1 MTDGRDATIIAY
13 YGADRPPPLTE
24 LLQALQERLG
34 EGVGAA
40 FRPRPLADVHA
51 TVVGLEGAGKVDLPG
66 LCGYLRERLT
76 RFPLCVQFGGFAD
89 RDHRLTSRGSRLYD
103 RMLTVRGDKVVL
115 IGWPVD
121 EAGEPTGELDALR
134 RALGAFGAHHR
145 YFDTPD
151 ATDPDA
157 YMVLGELSA
166 PQDGALAQC
175 LAAGRTFLAATPCRV
190 SLTADDVR
198 LATYA
203 DPRLPAASTTTWPLG
218 SVVTAAPGTRPG
230 RLRSP

>member
-1 MTDGRDATIIAY
+1 MSEGRDATIIAY

-24 LLQALQERLG
+24 LLQTVRERLV

-40 FRPRPLADVHA
+40 FRPRPPADLHA
-51 TVVGLEGAGKVDLPG
+51 TVVGLENAGRADLPG
-66 LCGYLRERLT
+66 LCSYLLERLG

-89 RDHRLTSRGSRLYD
+89 RDHRFTSRGSRPFD
-103 RMLTVRGDKVVL
+103 RALTVGGDKVVL

-121 EAGEPTGELDALR
+121 DAGEPTGELDALR
-134 RALGAFGAHHR
+134 RALGEFGAHHR

-166 PQDGALAQC
+166 PPNGALTQC
-175 LAAGRTFLAATPCRV
+175 LAACRAFLAATPCRV
-190 SLTADDVR
+190 PLTADDVR

-203 DPRLPAASTTTWPLG
+203 DPRLPAASTATWPLG
-218 SVVTAAPGTRPG
+218 SVVTAGPGT
-230 RLRSP
+230 SPPPR